1 MRKELKLIALI
12 EQYLRNELDEADRA
26 AFEQRLETNEELQQE
41 VELQRDLMLGLQR
54 LGLTTEIQ
62 QAYKK
67 YKGDTG
73 GSNGWKFG
81 LGTVV
86 VVVAALAALYL
97 FKGKDLEHTF
107 AFLKEQASTDQAAP
121 QLASQYFTINNSE
134 TNILETE
141 KGIVVAIDANAFV
154 DANGHAVEGKVQI
167 EMKEALDGLTIMKSG
182 LSTRSGKDWL
192 ETGGMFYISA
202 TKNGQELKIADGKE
216 VIVEVPTDK
225 KQPGMMLYDGVVE
238 ADGNVDWQDPKP
250 LSNYLVPVDIHSL
263 NFYPPS
269 YLDTL
274 TAWGLD
280 ASNKQFTDSLFY
292 SFYCEAGIGE
302 LEDAI
307 IIEEPINYGAEFNS
321 YNGSDV
327 DVTFADMLGDAT
339 AETAIVQEQEFAHG
353 YDTTEGCLC
362 IEPSSIRAIWD
373 DKFQGTRIAT
383 REFEERLMSLYTI
396 LEGEVGGRDL
406 LDFYLKSLDKPMY
419 FFDSIMADA
428 DGYFFQEKFQEFYAR
443 RDGSVPID
451 NNLVKELGTYYSQK
465 RKAYQ
470 QAVIETR
477 RKWMQE
483 QQDLDNQASK
493 YHYQEEARKREAF
506 DRELKMN
513 MKEAYRQ
520 LGKSYNPGSISSE
533 PINQNQNIKINIPPP
548 AQYQVVINTTGWKNI
563 DRATIEATTNRTTLD
578 FTATDG
584 EQAKIE
590 YKPLEVDVV
599 GAEHY
604 DRLYVYLLTPELSSF
619 IRMKGE
625 GNIYKESLNELVTY
639 HVACVGY
646 KGDDMYLSVEKN
658 VMPIAPNISTT
669 PRPAD
674 EEALKRNLGKL
685 YKATG
690 VDLLKDLDYMQFKV
704 MDQQRRERNLKDAQF
719 RSELYPVVFPCNDR
733 VQTTAYERG
742 RKLFTRQCGAC
753 HKVDTKLI
761 GPGLRGVTARWE
773 QAGSYHGLSGKEWM
787 IRFIRNWQDPVNE
800 RYPYAVNIQNYD
812 ASAMPQFP
820 YLTDKN
826 IHDILE
832 YIEKAPSSGRSL

>member
-26 AFEQRLETNEELQQE
+26 AFEQRLETNEELKQE

-67 YKGDTG
+67 YKDGTG

-86 VVVAALAALYL
+86 VIVAALAALYL
-97 FKGKDLEHTF
+97 FKGKDLEHRF
-107 AFLKEQASTDQAAP
+107 ALLTEQTSTDQAAP

-141 KGIVVAIDANAFV
+141 KGIVVAIDADAFV
-154 DANGHAVEGKVQI
+154 DANGHAVDGKVQI

-202 TKNGQELKIADGKE
+202 TKDGQELMIADGKE

-225 KQPGMMLYDGVVE
+225 QQPGMMLYDGVVE

-263 NFYPPS
+263 NFYPPG

-292 SFYCEAGIGE
+292 SFYCNEVFQTVA
-302 LEDAI
+302 
-307 IIEEPINYGAEFNS
+307 YGAEFTELS
-321 YNGSDV
+321 EDV
-327 DVTFADMLGDAT
+327 DT
-339 AETAIVQEQEFAHG
+339 AVVEDRSDSNSDG
-353 YDTTEGCLC
+353 YDTAVGLLETDERGHRIACKC
-362 IEPSSIRAIWD
+362 IQPSAIRAIWD
-373 DKFQGTRIAT
+373 DKFQNTVVAT
-383 REFEERLMSLYTI
+383 REFEERLEYFYT
-396 LEGEVGGRDL
+396 VNDGGHRGAIIVEA
-406 LDFYLKSLDKPMY
+406 YLALLDKPMY
-419 FFDSIMADA
+419 LLDSILA
-428 DGYFFQEKFQEFYAR
+428 GFEGSSFQEKFQEFYAR

-451 NNLVKELGTYYSQK
+451 NNLVKELGAYYSQK

-477 RKWMQE
+477 RKWMEE
-483 QQDLDNQASK
+483 QQELDNKASK

-506 DRELKMN
+506 NKELDMN
-513 MKEAYRQ
+513 MKEALRQ
-520 LGKSYNPGSISSE
+520 LGWSKTQVNV
-533 PINQNQNIKINIPPP
+533 NVPPR
-548 AQYQVVINTTGWKNI
+548 AQYQVVINTMGWKNI
-563 DRATIEATTNRTTLD
+563 DRAVYEATLNRTTLD
-578 FTATDG
+578 FTTTDG

-590 YKPLEVDVV
+590 YKPLEVEVV

-639 HVACVGY
+639 HVACLGY
-646 KGDDMYLSVEKN
+646 KGDDIYLSVEKN
-658 VMPIAPNISTT
+658 VMTIAPNISTT

-674 EEALKRNLGKL
+674 AEALKRKLGKL

-704 MDQQRRERNLKDAQF
+704 MDQKRRERNLKDLEF
-719 RSELYPVVFPCNDR
+719 RLELFPVVFPCNGQA
-733 VQTTAYERG
+733 QTSAYE
-742 RKLFTRQCGAC
+742 
-753 HKVDTKLI
+753 
-761 GPGLRGVTARWE
+761 
-773 QAGSYHGLSGKEWM
+773 
-787 IRFIRNWQDPVNE
+787 
-800 RYPYAVNIQNYD
+800 
-812 ASAMPQFP
+812 
-820 YLTDKN
+820 
-826 IHDILE
+826 
-832 YIEKAPSSGRSL
+832 

>member
-12 EQYLRNELDEADRA
+12 EQYLRNELDEADKA
-26 AFEQRLETNEELQQE
+26 AFEERLETNEELKQE

-62 QAYKK
+62 QAYDK
-67 YKGDTG
+67 YKGGSG

-86 VVVAALAALYL
+86 VIVAALAALYL
-97 FKGKDLEHTF
+97 FSGNNM
-107 AFLKEQASTDQAAP
+107 AFLSEQSSTDQAAP
-121 QLASQYFTINNSE
+121 QLQSQFFTINNGE
-134 TNILETE
+134 VNILETE
-141 KGIVVAIDANAFV
+141 KGIVVAIDADAFV
-154 DANGHAVEGKVQI
+154 DAKGHAVEGKVQI

-202 TKNGQELKIADGKE
+202 TKDGQELQIADGKE

-225 KQPGMMLYDGVVE
+225 QRPSMMLYDGVVE

-250 LSNYLVPVDIHSL
+250 LSNYLVPEDIHSL
-263 NFYPPS
+263 NFYPPG
-269 YLDTL
+269 YLDSL

-302 LEDAI
+302 LEDVI
-307 IIEEPINYGAEFNS
+307 IIEDVPINYGGEFNS

-327 DVTFADMLGDAT
+327 DVTYA
-339 AETAIVQEQEFAHG
+339 V
-353 YDTTEGCLC
+353 TEGDVSTEVMLVQLEEAAVVCNC
-362 IEPSSIRAIWD
+362 IEPSNIRAIWNE
-373 DKFQGTRIAT
+373 KFQGTVVAT
-383 REFEERLMSLYTI
+383 REFEERLKYLYLMDNDAI
-396 LEGEVGGRDL
+396 EFFEAYVMLGR
-406 LDFYLKSLDKPMY
+406 SPMY
-419 FFDSIMADA
+419 TVDSILAHA
-428 DGYFFQEKFQEFYAR
+428 NGFKLQEKFQEFYAR

-451 NNLVKELGTYYSQK
+451 NNLVKELGAYYSQK

-470 QAVIETR
+470 QAIIETR

-483 QQDLDNQASK
+483 QQELDKEATRQDHEEELRNAVALWKEYDL
-493 YHYQEEARKREAF
+493 
-506 DRELKMN
+506 N
-513 MKEAYRQ
+513 MKEAQRQ
-520 LGKSYNPGSISSE
+520 LGWAPD
-533 PINQNQNIKINIPPP
+533 
-548 AQYQVVINTTGWKNI
+548 QYQVTIASTGWKNI
-563 DRATIEATTNRTTLD
+563 DRAVFVATKNRTTLD
-578 FTATDG
+578 FTAKDG
-584 EQAKIE
+584 KKAKIE
-590 YKPLEVDVV
+590 YKPLEVEVV

-646 KGDDMYLSVEKN
+646 KGDDMYLSVERN

-674 EEALKRNLGKL
+674 EEALRRNLGKL

-704 MDQQRRERNLKDAQF
+704 MDQLRRERNLKDAQF
-719 RSELYPVVFPCNDR
+719 RSELYPVVFPCI
-733 VQTTAYERG
+733 VQTSSYERG
-742 RKLFTRQCGAC
+742 RKLFTAQCGAC
-753 HKVDTKLI
+753 HKVDAKLI
-761 GPGLRGVTARWE
+761 GPSLRGVTARWE
-773 QAGSYHGLSGKEWM
+773 QAGSYHGVSGKEWM

-812 ASAMPQFP
+812 ASAMSTFP
-820 YLTDKN
+820 TLTDKDIN
-826 IHDILE
+826 DILE
-832 YIEKAPSSGRSL
+832 YIEKAPSGGRSL

>member
-12 EQYLRNELDEADRA
+12 EQYLRNELDEADRV
-26 AFEQRLETNEELQQE
+26 AFEQRLQTNEELKQE

-67 YKGDTG
+67 YKGGTG

-86 VVVAALAALYL
+86 VIVAALAALYL
-97 FKGKDLEHTF
+97 NTELSIP
-107 AFLKEQASTDQAAP
+107 FLSEQSSTDQAAP

-141 KGIVVAIDANAFV
+141 KGIVLAIDADAFV
-154 DANGHAVEGKVQI
+154 DANGHTVKGKVQI

-202 TKNGQELKIADGKE
+202 TKDGQELKIADGKE

-225 KQPGMMLYDGVVE
+225 QQPGMMLYDGVVE

-250 LSNYLVPVDIHSL
+250 LRNYLVPVDIHSL
-263 NFYPPS
+263 NFYPPG

-292 SFYCEAGIGE
+292 SFYCNVMPEVRDS
-302 LEDAI
+302 LDI
-307 IIEEPINYGAEFNS
+307 IIDSAYIGPFDA

-327 DVTFADMLGDAT
+327 NVTFAVETDTVVTEVLLAQGDA
-339 AETAIVQEQEFAHG
+339 VDH
-353 YDTTEGCLC
+353 DTEVVVCNC

-373 DKFQGTRIAT
+373 DKFQGSVVAT
-383 REFEERLMSLYTI
+383 REFEERLKYLYLMDNDAI
-396 LEGEVGGRDL
+396 EFFEAYVMLG
-406 LDFYLKSLDKPMY
+406 SSPMY
-419 FFDSIMADA
+419 TLDSILAHL
-428 DGYFFQEKFQEFYAR
+428 DGFKLQEKFQEFYAR

-451 NNLVKELGTYYSQK
+451 NNLVKELGAYYSQK

-483 QQDLDNQASK
+483 QGELNRKAQELGSQD
-493 YHYQEEARKREAF
+493 EARKREAF
-506 DRELKMN
+506 NKELDMN
-513 MKEAYRQ
+513 MKEAYGQ
-520 LGKSYNPGSISSE
+520 LGIELFVSNGSIVATE
-533 PINQNQNIKINIPPP
+533 YIDQGRVNIPPQ
-548 AQYQVVINTTGWKNI
+548 ARYQVVINATGWKNI
-563 DRATIEATTNRTTLD
+563 DRATFEATTNRTTLD
-578 FTATDG
+578 FTAKDG
-584 EQAKIE
+584 KKAKIE
-590 YKPLEVDVV
+590 YKPLEVEVV

-639 HVACVGY
+639 HVACVAY

-674 EEALKRNLGKL
+674 EEALNRNLGKL

-704 MDQQRRERNLKDAQF
+704 MDQKRRERNLKDLEF

-733 VQTTAYERG
+733 VQASSYERG
-742 RKLFTRQCGAC
+742 RKLFTFLCSAC
-753 HKVDTKLI
+753 HKVDAKLI
-761 GPGLRGVTARWE
+761 GPSLRDVTARWE
-773 QAGSYHGLSGKEWM
+773 QAGSYQGVTGKEWL

-800 RYPYAVNIQNYD
+800 GYPYAENIQNYD
-812 ASAMPQFP
+812 PSAMSTFP
-820 YLTDKN
+820 TATDKN
-826 IHDILE
+826 INDILE
-832 YIEKAPSSGRSL
+832 YIEKAPSNGRRL